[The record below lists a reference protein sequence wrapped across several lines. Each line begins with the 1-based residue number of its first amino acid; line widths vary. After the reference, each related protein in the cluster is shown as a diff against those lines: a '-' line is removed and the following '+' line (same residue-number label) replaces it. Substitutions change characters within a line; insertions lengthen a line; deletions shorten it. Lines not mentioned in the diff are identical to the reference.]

1 MARTRPVIRV
11 DASSAECLV
20 LTEKEGLLSAVA
32 HDLKMRVTQFD
43 LAWDGATLTAR
54 FEPNSLRVVNALKR
68 GRENA
73 EALSDDDKA
82 KIEQSIVS
90 DVLHAQR
97 YPTIEFRSTEVVA
110 EDKGFRIKGDLT
122 LHGVTRRISPKVSLR
137 GDRWVA
143 QVSINQP
150 DYGIKPFT
158 AMLGTLKVKPKLR
171 VRVSVA
177 AAEVPGDPFDA

>member
-1 MARTRPVIRV
+1 MARTPPVIRV

-32 HDLKMRVTQFD
+32 HDLKMRVTQFE

-54 FEPNSLRVVNALKR
+54 FEPNSLRVVDARKR

-73 EALSDDDKA
+73 EALGDDGKV

-97 YPTIEFRSTEVVA
+97 YPTIEFRSTEVA
-110 EDKGFRIKGDLT
+110 PK
-122 LHGVTRRISPKVSLR
+122 TRASGSKKISPSTVSR
-137 GDRWVA
+137 
-143 QVSINQP
+143 
-150 DYGIKPFT
+150 
-158 AMLGTLKVKPKLR
+158 
-171 VRVSVA
+171 A
-177 AAEVPGDPFDA
+177 ASPPR